1 MILVTGGTGL
11 LGAHLLYKLLEQGV
25 KVRAIYR
32 DAVKFDAVKK
42 VFSYYTANAKEL
54 FDKIEWIRA
63 DITDVPALELAFKEV
78 NFVYHCAADV
88 SFNFKNY
95 KQSQEVNVVGT
106 ANIVNL
112 CLAYNVKKLCHV
124 SSIATIGENLNGHIT
139 ETTRWNPENNKQNIY
154 AITKYNAELEVWR
167 GTQEG
172 LSVVI
177 VNPGVIFGPGYWK
190 SGTGELF
197 TKICK
202 GFSFYTPGSVGV
214 VGVNDVATAMIR
226 LTSAECVNEQYI
238 LVSENKSYKELIRI
252 IAKEVKNVKPLKEI
266 KRWHLLV
273 YLQIDVLKSLIFGTN
288 RSLYKAN
295 INSAFKQ
302 LNYSNE
308 KIKKAIDFDFEP
320 IESVLKQTS
329 KLFRQSY

>member
-11 LGAHLLYKLLEQGV
+11 LGAHLLYKLLEQEV
-25 KVRAIYR
+25 NVRAIYR
-32 DAVKFDAVKK
+32 DAVKFTTVKK
-42 VFSYYTANAKEL
+42 VFSYYTANVGEL
-54 FDKIEWIRA
+54 FDKIEWVRA
-63 DITDVPALELAFKEV
+63 DITDVPALEIAFKEV
-78 NFVYHCAADV
+78 DFVYHCAADV

-124 SSIATIGENLNGHIT
+124 SSIATLGENFNEPIT

-177 VNPGVIFGPGYWK
+177 VNPGIIFGPGYWK

-197 TKICK
+197 TKVSK
-202 GFSFYTPGSVGV
+202 GFSFYTSGTVGV
-214 VGVNDVATAMIR
+214 VGVNDVVTAMIR
-226 LTSAECVNEQYI
+226 LINAECVNEQYV

-252 IAKEVKNVKPLKEI
+252 IANGVNNVKQLKEI

-273 YLQIDVLKSLIFGTN
+273 YLQIDILKSLIFGTN

-295 INSAFKQ
+295 INSAFKE
-302 LNYSNE
+302 LNYSSE
-308 KIKKAIDFDFEP
+308 KVEKAIDINFEP
-320 IESVLKQTS
+320 IANVLKQTS
-329 KLFRQSY
+329 KLFRQSQ